1 VTVLLATLAVS
12 IAAALGQ
19 AAAPAPAQTP
29 AAPAHVPSAEERE
42 AAAQIAELQQSVAAA
57 MLREGVP
64 GAALV
69 LVNGKGIVWAGG
81 FGDSD
86 PSRGRQAT
94 PGTPFAAAAISPVI
108 VGLVA
113 ARYAA
118 LHTEEKKAQETPLSP
133 LDAPLDDAALS
144 LSNPFNSVHRLTLAT
159 LLEQTAGLEDLAP
172 EELLPS
178 ATMTPLLADVLRLRP
193 HPSRWSPGARFSPSR
208 VGIAA
213 AASQLERWTKRPFFT
228 LADAE
233 LFKPLAMNAT
243 TLRPELNTLDAM
255 AVGRSGGRALPWNA
269 PLYWPAQG
277 LVTTAEDLG
286 SLLAMIVAGGTAQTG
301 PAKGQALLAPGILER
316 VRRGRS
322 MGQDVL
328 DAPGLGTRI
337 GFSDGHEQVGQAGVF
352 EGNASALVWFPKEQ
366 AGYAVLLNAA
376 SPEALDEISAAARHL
391 LLRDLPHEPL
401 PPSPQTFDDL
411 ARASGVWRL
420 ASVRLEPLRFFDEL
434 FSFLVLRAGSDHELL
449 VVPTL
454 GEPRA
459 LLPMGRGA
467 FRGSTD
473 PRASMG
479 LVARPGEEELLAPEG
494 TFTRASWVGTYGRL
508 GLVLAAL
515 FALGSSLLFALVWIP
530 RALFGALQD
539 SPDLRLRAAP
549 AAAAFMLVLLLV
561 LLGFSGQPLGAPNL
575 TSVLV
580 CALTLIFP
588 ALSLAA
594 LLECVRGSPGVGHF
608 RSARAVRA
616 HAFAVS
622 LLACA
627 LSLEL
632 VLHGLAGI
640 RTWAI

>member
-1 VTVLLATLAVS
+1 MLGALAVS
-12 IAAALGQ
+12 LAVALGQ
-19 AAAPAPAQTP
+19 AMAPAPSPQ
-29 AAPAHVPSAEERE
+29 APAHVQSPEEKE
-42 AAAQIAELQQSVAAA
+42 AAAQIAELQQSVASA

-64 GAALV
+64 GAALI
-69 LVNGKGIVWAGG
+69 LVNAKGLVWAGG

-86 PSRGRQAT
+86 PARGRQAT
-94 PGTPFAAAAISPVI
+94 ASTPFAAAAISPVI

-118 LHTEEKKAQETPLSP
+118 LHTAEKKAQENPLSP
-133 LDAPLDDAALS
+133 LDAPIEDAALS

-178 ATMTPLLADVLRLRP
+178 ATMTPLLADVLQLRP
-193 HPSRWSPGARFSPSR
+193 HPARWSPGERFSPSR

-213 AASQLERWTKRPFFT
+213 AASQLERWTKRPFFV

-233 LFKPLAMNAT
+233 LFKPLGMNET
-243 TLRPELNTLDAM
+243 SLRPELSTLDAM
-255 AVGRSGGRALPWNA
+255 AVGRNGARALPWNA

-277 LVTTAEDLG
+277 LVTSAEDLG
-286 SLLAMIVAGGTAQTG
+286 ALLAMIVTGGRAQTG
-301 PAKGQALLAPGILER
+301 PAKGEALFAPGVLER

-322 MGQDVL
+322 MGEDVL
-328 DAPGLGTRI
+328 DAPGLGTRT
-337 GFSDGHEQVGQAGVF
+337 GFSDGHEQVGQSGVF
-352 EGNASALVWFPKEQ
+352 AGNSTALIWFPREQ
-366 AGYAVLLNAA
+366 AGFAVLLNAA
-376 SPEALDEISAAARHL
+376 SPEALDEISAAARRL
-391 LLRDLPHEPL
+391 LLRGLSHEPL
-401 PPSPQTFDDL
+401 PTAPATMDDL
-411 ARASGVWRL
+411 SRASGVWRL

-434 FSFLVLRAGSDHELL
+434 FSFLVIRHSSDELL
-449 VVPTL
+449 VIPTL
-454 GEPRA
+454 GEPRS

-467 FRGSTD
+467 FRGITD
-473 PRASMG
+473 PRASLG
-479 LVARPGEEELLAPEG
+479 LIARPGQEELLGPEG
-494 TFTRASWVGTYGRL
+494 TFNRASMVGTYGRL
-508 GLVLAAL
+508 GLVLASL
-515 FALGSSLLFALVWIP
+515 FALLSSLLFALTWIP
-530 RALFGALQD
+530 RALFGTLKD
-539 SPDLRLRAAP
+539 SPDLRVRAAP
-549 AAAAFMLVLLLV
+549 AAAAFMLLLLLV

-580 CALTLIFP
+580 CALTLFFP

-594 LLECVRGSPGVGHF
+594 LLECVRGAPGIGHLS
-608 RSARAVRA
+608 SAGAVRA

>member
-1 VTVLLATLAVS
+1 VLGALAVS
-12 IAAALGQ
+12 LAAALGQ
-19 AAAPAPAQTP
+19 AMSPAPSPQ
-29 AAPAHVPSAEERE
+29 APAHVQSPEEKE
-42 AAAQIAELQQSVAAA
+42 AAAQIAELQQSVARA

-64 GAALV
+64 GAALI
-69 LVNGKGIVWAGG
+69 LVNAKGLVWAGG

-86 PSRGRQAT
+86 PARGRQAT
-94 PGTPFAAAAISPVI
+94 ASTPFAAAAISPVI

-118 LHTEEKKAQETPLSP
+118 LHTVEKKAQENPPSP
-133 LDAPLDDAALS
+133 LDAPIEDAALS
-144 LSNPFNSVHRLTLAT
+144 LSNPFNSVHQLTLAT

-178 ATMTPLLADVLRLRP
+178 ATMTPLLADVLQLRS
-193 HPSRWSPGARFSPSR
+193 HPSRWAPGARFSPSR

-213 AASQLERWTKRPFFT
+213 AASQLERWTRRPFFV

-233 LFKPLAMNAT
+233 LFKPLGMT
-243 TLRPELNTLDAM
+243 GTSLRPELTTLDAM
-255 AVGRSGGRALPWNA
+255 AVGRNGARALPWNA

-277 LVTTAEDLG
+277 LVTSAEDLG
-286 SLLAMIVAGGTAQTG
+286 ALLAMIVTGGTAQTG
-301 PAKGQALLAPGILER
+301 PAKGEALFAPGILER

-322 MGQDVL
+322 MGEDVL

-352 EGNASALVWFPKEQ
+352 AGNASALIWFPKEQ
-366 AGYAVLLNAA
+366 AGFAVLLNAA
-376 SPEALDEISAAARHL
+376 SPEALDEISAAARRL

-401 PPSPQTFDDL
+401 PTAPATMDDL
-411 ARASGVWRL
+411 SRASGVWRL

-434 FSFLVLRAGSDHELL
+434 FSFLVIRPSPDGELL
-449 VVPTL
+449 VIPTL
-454 GEPRA
+454 GEPRS

-467 FRGSTD
+467 FRGITD
-473 PRASMG
+473 PRASLG
-479 LVARPGEEELLAPEG
+479 LIARPGQEELLAPEG
-494 TFTRASWVGTYGRL
+494 TFTRASMVGTYGRL
-508 GLVLAAL
+508 GLVLASL
-515 FALGSSLLFALVWIP
+515 FALLSSLLFALVWIP
-530 RALFGALQD
+530 RALFGGLKD
-539 SPDLRLRAAP
+539 SPDLRVRAAP
-549 AAAAFMLVLLLV
+549 AAAAFMLLLLLV

-594 LLECVRGSPGVGHF
+594 LLECLRGAPGSGHLPSVG
-608 RSARAVRA
+608 AVRA